1 MVDVQ
6 KKRQIMSYVTFCKT
20 LYFFTKVTGENV
32 VNNNSYV
39 LWLVTS

>member
-6 KKRQIMSYVTFCKT
+6 KTITHVTFCKT